1 MRGSLAARLGGMIIL
16 GLVGFGVG
24 MSVKDIRGVESYELW
39 IILGSSI
46 FGTVT
51 GFLFTPYTFIPLFK
65 WAIREIIALPIRN
78 LIAAVVGLA
87 IGLILSILILFAFSV
102 TDLPDPWDKIVPVLV
117 SVPIA
122 VLGLMVAVLRE
133 RELLNFIYP
142 RHETLT
148 EGAGPS
154 DTGFSRNGS
163 GILVDTSAIIDGRIA
178 DITHTG
184 FVNQNLIIPRFV
196 LDELQYVADSAD
208 SLRRS
213 KGRRGLDVLNQLRK
227 DDSVGVEILDVDV
240 QDANGVDSKLVT
252 LAKRS
257 DYSILT
263 TDFNLDKVAELQGV
277 QVLNINELANS
288 LKPSLLPGEELSI
301 QITQEGKEEGQGVGF
316 LDDGTMIVVEGG
328 REHLGSQL
336 TVVITRVLQ
345 TSAGR
350 IIFAHLK

>member
-1 MRGSLAARLGGMIIL
+1 MAARLGGMVIL

-24 MSVKDIRGVESYELW
+24 MSVKDIRVAEPYDLW

-46 FGTVT
+46 FGTLT

-65 WAIREIIALPIRN
+65 WAIREMIALPIRS
-78 LIAAVVGLA
+78 LIAAVGGLV
-87 IGLILSILILFAFSV
+87 IGLVLSILVLFAFSV

-117 SVPIA
+117 SVPLA
-122 VLGLMVAVLRE
+122 FLGVMVAVLRE
-133 RELLNFIYP
+133 KELLGLILL
-142 RHETLT
+142 RQETLAGVPGSAGIGVGGN
-148 EGAGPS
+148 GAS
-154 DTGFSRNGS
+154 
-163 GILVDTSAIIDGRIA
+163 ILIDTSAIIDGRIA

-184 FVNQNLIIPRFV
+184 FVNRELVIPRFV
-196 LDELQYVADSAD
+196 LDELQYVADSSD

-213 KGRRGLDVLNQLRK
+213 KGRRGLDVLNRLRK
-227 DDSVGVEILDVDV
+227 DEAVSVEILDVEVKDV
-240 QDANGVDSKLVT
+240 NGVDGKLVT

-263 TDFNLDKVAELQGV
+263 TDFNLNKVAELQGV
-277 QVLNINELANS
+277 EVLNINELANS
-288 LKPSLLPGEELSI
+288 LKPALLPGEELSI
-301 QITQEGKEEGQGVGF
+301 QITQEGKEEGQGVGY

-328 REHLGSQL
+328 RDYLETQQ

>member
-1 MRGSLAARLGGMIIL
+1 MRGSLAARLGGMVIL

-24 MSVKDIRGVESYELW
+24 MSVKDIRGLEPYDLW

-65 WAIREIIALPIRN
+65 WAIKEIIALPIRN
-78 LIAAVVGLA
+78 LIAGVVGLV
-87 IGLILSILILFAFSV
+87 IGLIISILILLAFSV
-102 TDLPDPWDKIVPVLV
+102 PDLPGPWDKIVPVLV

-122 VLGLMVAVLRE
+122 FLGLMAAVLRE
-133 RELLNFIYP
+133 RELLNLIYP
-142 RHETLT
+142 RHETPSEET
-148 EGAGPS
+148 RTVEIGAG
-154 DTGFSRNGS
+154 RNGA

-178 DITHTG
+178 DITQTG
-184 FVNQNLIIPRFV
+184 FVDQKLIIPRFV
-196 LDELQYVADSAD
+196 LDELQYVADSPD

-213 KGRRGLDVLNQLRK
+213 KGRRGLDVLNRLRK
-227 DDSVGVEILDVDV
+227 DTAVDV
-240 QDANGVDSKLVT
+240 QIIDIEVQGANGVDSKLVT
-252 LAKRS
+252 LAKSS

-263 TDFNLDKVAELQGV
+263 TDFNLNKVAELQGV
-277 QVLNINELANS
+277 KVLNINELANS

-316 LDDGTMIVVEGG
+316 LEDGTMVVVEGG
-328 REHLGSQL
+328 REHLESML
-336 TVVITRVLQ
+336 AVVITRVLQ